1 MRILVTGSAG
11 FIASKV
17 SEKLLSGGVVV
28 GIDNLNDYYDV
39 RLKEW
44 RLRALQSHRHFTFIH
59 EDITHYEIMESLFA
73 THQFEAVF
81 NLAARAGVRAS
92 VQDPWIYYDTNVKG
106 TLNLLEC
113 CKKYNVN
120 NFVLAST
127 SSVYGETEIPFK
139 VENRT
144 DAALSPYA
152 ASKKAAEVLCH
163 SYHYL
168 YGINISIPR
177 YFTVY
182 GPAGRPD
189 MSCFR
194 FMVKIDRGAEID
206 VYGDGTQARD
216 FTYVDDIAEATAK
229 CLKLSGYNIFN
240 VGNDRPVELMKMIRV
255 LERLLG
261 KKARINFLPRHPA
274 DSLLTCAD
282 LSTTQKLLNWRP
294 EISLEKGLA
303 NLVNW
308 YSANKDWVK
317 DISLEENEGSATK
330 KIHSRVAC

>member
-11 FIASKV
+11 FIAAKV
-17 SEKLLSGGVVV
+17 SEKLLSDGNQVV

-59 EDITHYEIMESLFA
+59 EDITNYEIMENLFE
-73 THQFEAVF
+73 THHFEAVF

-92 VQDPWIYYDTNVKG
+92 VQDPWVYYDTNVKG

-113 CKKYNVN
+113 CKKYKVN

-127 SSVYGETEIPFK
+127 SSVYGETETPFK

-144 DAALSPYA
+144 DAVLSPYA

-194 FMVKIDRGAEID
+194 FMVKIDRGEEID
-206 VYGDGTQARD
+206 VYGEGTQARD
-216 FTYVDDIAEATAK
+216 FTYIEDIAEATVK
-229 CLKLSGYNIFN
+229 CLKFSGYNIFN
-240 VGNDRPVELMKMIRV
+240 VGNDRPVELMKMIRL
-255 LERLLG
+255 LESLLE
-261 KKARINFLPRHPA
+261 KEANINFLPRHPA
-274 DSLLTCAD
+274 DSQITCAD
-282 LSTTQKLLNWRP
+282 LTKTQELLKWRP
-294 EISLEKGLA
+294 KVSLEEGLA
-303 NLVNW
+303 KLVSW
-308 YSANKDWVK
+308 YSANKDWAK
-317 DISLEENEGSATK
+317 NIKLEA
-330 KIHSRVAC
+330 